1 MRLSRFLPLLCLIPS
16 FAGADEAPRKW
27 TDTTGRSFEGS
38 YVSAT
43 DAKVTIKRA
52 DGKVFEVERARL
64 SKDDQDYL
72 ATAAKSAPA
81 TSAPTAAKPQFIPGD
96 YRAQMLA
103 GYEGTSPNFNAPWPK
118 DAGIDKEPEI
128 TTVEENAGEKR
139 FIYESPHFRF
149 ESNVVLRPSLVAK
162 VAMMFEACYQTHH
175 DLPFNNR
182 RTRSPKAPKLRA
194 YLFETMA
201 EYHTAGGPSGSSGV
215 YMGGEDKFLVPLEGL
230 GVKKV
235 GSGYMFDYSG
245 NFHTVYHEITHQ
257 LWADLGDYAG
267 IWMIE
272 GFAEFVASAPYS
284 NGKFSFIKQPSYALE
299 YATGFG
305 KKDEGGRGL
314 GKEFSMPHLEQI
326 MNWSQPQFYQNGNK
340 NYGLG
345 MLLVYY
351 FILLDGDGTGA
362 KFKDCIKASQEGK
375 SREEALKVLLSGRS
389 YADLEKEVS
398 TAFKK
403 KGIKISFE

>member
-1 MRLSRFLPLLCLIPS
+1 MRLLRRLPLLCLLPVLCQ
-16 FAGADEAPRKW
+16 ADEPVRKW
-27 TDTTGRSFEGS
+27 TDAGGRSFEGS

-52 DGKVFEVERARL
+52 DGKVFDVERSRL
-64 SKDDQDYL
+64 SKEDQDYL
-72 ATAAKSAPA
+72 TSAAKAAPA
-81 TSAPTAAKPQFIPGD
+81 APAAASLPKFDPRD
-96 YRAQMLA
+96 YRAHMLE
-103 GYEGTSPNFNAPWPK
+103 GYDGSAPNFKAPWPK
-118 DAGIDKEPEI
+118 DGGVDKEPEI
-128 TTVEENAGEKR
+128 TTVEENTGEKR

-149 ESNVVLRPSLVAK
+149 ESNVVLRPSLLAK
-162 VAMMFEACYQTHH
+162 VAMMFEACYQMHH
-175 DLPFNNR
+175 DIPLNNR
-182 RTRSPKAPKLRA
+182 RTRSPKAPKLNA
-194 YLFETMA
+194 FLFETME
-201 EYHTAGGPSGSSGV
+201 EYHTAGGPQGSSGV
-215 YMGGEDKFLVPLEGL
+215 YMSKGDKFLVPLEGL

-245 NFHTVYHEITHQ
+245 NFHTVYHEVTHQ

-272 GFAEFVASAPYS
+272 GFAEFMASAPYS

-305 KKDEGGRGL
+305 KKESGGRDL
-314 GKEFSMPHLEQI
+314 GKEFTMPHLKEI
-326 MNWSQPQFYQNGNK
+326 MTWSQPQFYANGNK

-351 FILLDGDGTGA
+351 FVLLDGDGTGA
-362 KFKDCIKASQEGK
+362 RFKDCIQACQEGK
-375 SREEALKVLLSGRS
+375 SEADALQVLLGDRSYEAL
-389 YADLEKEVS
+389 EKDVS

-403 KGIKISFE
+403 KGIKISFQ